1 MIRRVRRAEGQ
12 AATELA
18 LVVPFFVLLLLLVVQ
33 IGLVVRDQ
41 VMVVHAAREGA
52 RAAAVADAQRIER
65 ARVSALAAAGL
76 DRERLDV
83 AVEVGGGRVSV
94 TVTYRSPTDVP
105 VVGRLVGEV
114 SVKATAT
121 MALES
126 AT

>member
-1 MIRRVRRAEGQ
+1 MTRRVRHSGQ

-52 RAAAVADAQRIER
+52 RAAAVADTQRIER

-83 AVEVGGGRVSV
+83 VVEVGGGRVSV

>member
-1 MIRRVRRAEGQ
+1 MIRRAHHSGQ

-83 AVEVGGGRVSV
+83 DVDVGGGRVSV